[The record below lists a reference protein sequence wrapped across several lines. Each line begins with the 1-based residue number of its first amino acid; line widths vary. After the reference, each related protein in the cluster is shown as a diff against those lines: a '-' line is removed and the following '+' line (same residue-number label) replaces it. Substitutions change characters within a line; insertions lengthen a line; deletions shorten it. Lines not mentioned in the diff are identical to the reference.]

1 MRQQVRGIA
10 QEFHEF
16 FLTDPGSMNPFE
28 ATLTVEYEAALNA
41 GRARAVTHEAAILVD
56 VQHDVLRRES
66 EHCYRCLVLLHTLE
80 ANIGLVGA
88 VARYTVIGD
97 PAAELARQLLD
108 PAIGEGDFPPPRRTR
123 RHRPRRTG
131 NWTVKNPGC
140 TWRLFGRGV
149 ARRRRAVTANLV
161 RRPNF
166 PLPLPTP
173 WKRQYPDSKRESAHS
188 S

>member
-56 VQHDVLRRES
+56 VEHDVLGRES

-108 PAIGEGDFPPPRRTR
+108 PAIGEGDFPPPDE
-123 RHRPRRTG
+123 
-131 NWTVKNPGC
+131 
-140 TWRLFGRGV
+140 RGAIDRGARVIGLRKIRVVLGAGSV
-149 ARRRRAVTANLV
+149 ARWRDGIA
-161 RRPNF
+161 
-166 PLPLPTP
+166 
-173 WKRQYPDSKRESAHS
+173 W
-188 S
+188 